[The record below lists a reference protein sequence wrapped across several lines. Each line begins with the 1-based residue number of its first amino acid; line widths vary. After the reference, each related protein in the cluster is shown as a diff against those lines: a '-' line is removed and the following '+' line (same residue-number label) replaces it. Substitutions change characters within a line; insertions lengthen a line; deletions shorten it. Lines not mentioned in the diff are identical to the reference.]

1 MELPVEPTPFAPWDD
16 VSPGGSGWRGQ
27 PLLQE
32 SEFVPTLHRSSHER
46 HGQAR

>member
-1 MELPVEPTPFAPWDD
+1 MELPVQPTPFAPWDD
-16 VSPGGSGWRGQ
+16 VSPGGSDWRGQ
-27 PLLQE
+27 LQE